1 MSQKNISITVDEEL
15 VGLME
20 ERGIKLED
28 IERVIVQSEEA
39 GDFLYDADEDKYL
52 AKKRFGEFTVYAGY
66 TKLAEMY
73 MLHNAYGHRV
83 QLESETE

>member
-1 MSQKNISITVDEEL
+1 MSKENISVKVDEEL

-28 IERVIVQSEEA
+28 VERVIAQSEEA

-52 AKKRFGEFTVYAGY
+52 AKKSFGEFTVYAGY
-66 TKLAEMY
+66 TKEAETY
-73 MLHNAYGHRV
+73 MLSTAYGHRV
-83 QLESETE
+83 KMESEAK